1 MLEPLRGAI
10 KRALPEKAPRPIFR
24 LRTSAEGKPDMMR
37 LNDDLNLRT
46 ALHAASMDWVPS
58 PARGVERRML
68 YRVGDE
74 IARATSLVRF
84 APDSRFP
91 LHTHG
96 GGEEILV
103 LEGVFS
109 DETGDYPAG
118 SYLRNPPGTAH
129 APSSRA
135 GCVLF
140 VKLWQFRADD
150 AASVT
155 LRPEDIAAREAD
167 GAAVLFENP
176 DETVSIQNWPPG
188 AAILL
193 PNRQGLELLI
203 LSGAMEADGETFEPL
218 SWLRLPPPQDFR
230 ARAGAQGVRLWIKQG
245 PLLQPGVCPL

>member
-1 MLEPLRGAI
+1 
-10 KRALPEKAPRPIFR
+10 LPEKASRRIFQR
-24 LRTSAEGKPDMMR
+24 MAEGMPEMMR
-37 LNDDLNLRT
+37 LNDDLSLRT
-46 ALHAASMDWVPS
+46 AIHAARMVWVPS
-58 PARGVERRML
+58 PAKGVERRML

-84 APDSRFP
+84 APDSSFP

-140 VKLWQFRADD
+140 VKLWQFRAEDD
-150 AASVT
+150 ASVA
-155 LRPEDIAAREAD
+155 LRPDDIAARETD
-167 GAAVLFENP
+167 GAAVLFETL
-176 DETVSIQNWPPG
+176 DEKVRIQNWPPG
-188 AAILL
+188 APILL
-193 PNRQGLELLI
+193 PNRQGLELLA
-203 LSGAMEADGETFEPL
+203 LSGAMEADGETFEAL
-218 SWLRLPPPQDFR
+218 SWLRLPPPQDFS
-230 ARAGAQGVRLWIKQG
+230 ARAGSLGVQLWIKKG
-245 PLLQPGVCPL
+245 PLLQPGVCVL